1 MSKTSLAVLALT
13 LPAAQAAYSWTRG
26 TKICA
31 GIIAPCTDKATCSS
45 TAIGPCPTAGTD
57 PTAYLESQFLG
68 LAYVN
73 SAKYLDVATGKESA
87 ATTYKI
93 IEATGDGFR
102 DFKGA
107 IEDKTKGT
115 KFAFTMAGN
124 SFGDTAS
131 AGGYAG
137 IVSYLNTGTK
147 DLSTNTVEIFGAG
160 TGDKQ
165 VDRSKDTSKLLAR
178 LVQPRLKPTCSCCLQ
193 TPRKRML

>member
-1 MSKTSLAVLALT
+1 MG
-13 LPAAQAAYSWTRG
+13 Q
-26 TKICA
+26 
-31 GIIAPCTDKATCSS
+31 
-45 TAIGPCPTAGTD
+45 
-57 PTAYLESQFLG
+57 
-68 LAYVN
+68 AYVN
-73 SAKYLDVATGKESA
+73 SAKYLDPVTGKLSA
-87 ATTYKI
+87 AKWVKLVTPM
-93 IEATGDGFR
+93 GDGFR
-102 DFKGA
+102 DYKSA
-107 IEDKTKGT
+107 IEDKTAGT

-147 DLSTNTVEIFGAG
+147 DISTNTVEIFGGG
-160 TGDKQ
+160 TGGKQ